1 MIQRSHVNWFGF
13 LDIFMVDEAKSVEC
27 LDITYVY
34 FVLEKACHFQCATSA
49 FLCRAIISAYPC
61 NNHILDMFKYS
72 T

>member
-1 MIQRSHVNWFGF
+1 MIQRSHVSWFDF
-13 LDIFMVDEAKSVEC
+13 LDILREDEGKSVEC

-34 FVLEKACHFQCATSA
+34 FVLENAYHFQCATPA